1 MLYTALAQKNALPQ
15 APEGVEEPLFADVE
29 GTWAADYIHQA
40 VRLGLVAG
48 SDENIFAPDRPITR
62 QEMMTI
68 IDRCLDLPDENDL
81 GFADDGDIAFW
92 ALEAAARTSAAGLF
106 QGGSGN
112 ALMPLAASTRAEAA
126 TVLSRVVE
134 TLEQ

>member
-68 IDRCLDLPDENDL
+68 IDRCLDLPDENGL
-81 GFADDGDIAFW
+81 
-92 ALEAAARTSAAGLF
+92 ALPMTATLPSGPWKPPPAPPPPGCSRAAAAML
-106 QGGSGN
+106 
-112 ALMPLAASTRAEAA
+112 
-126 TVLSRVVE
+126 
-134 TLEQ
+134 

>member
-68 IDRCLDLPDENDL
+68 IDRCLDLPDENGL

-112 ALMPLAASTRAEAA
+112 ALMPLATSTRAEAA